1 MTQVPD
7 TAGLEAVFVP
17 ADPPRAGVLALWSP
31 GGADRADRAPST
43 SGGSDEST
51 HDVEVVLPAGS
62 RVRRT
67 RVPARLVPVPEALA
81 LLCGPQ
87 ASANATASYRAW
99 ASAALAG
106 VGLVARGRLRPAA
119 SPQGYG
125 AWRAGPLDPGD
136 RAWLAKLVAAMPPA
150 AHALPVPGSR
160 PLRMSG
166 ASTLVQ
172 AFWDAIAD
180 TLARDPE
187 DPIEPAESAEPA
199 RSAKPNRSATS
210 NGSAEP
216 KPSALTPF
224 SAFAPTELTEPVATW
239 LAEDE
244 AATESDPPGAKLV
257 LRIQPPEIEPP
268 DVEPADVDPPV
279 EEQPGDRSPDEE
291 NHPADGA
298 TAPTPPF
305 RGVLQLRSAVDPSL
319 LVDVA
324 DLWAAPAAV
333 LARLGSQAETDLLL
347 GLRRG
352 ARAWPPLGAA
362 LTAATPAAIDLAD
375 TDVEDLLTRG
385 AEALDLAGT
394 EVLWPKELGGG
405 ALSLKAKAT
414 TPRVAGAGEPA
425 FSLRQMLEFR
435 WQPTLDG
442 AELTEEEIAA
452 LAEAKRPFL
461 WLRGRWV
468 RVDRQLLDRLR
479 RRGPRTLGAAEAL
492 AAALSGELAVDDE
505 QVEFVPDERIGRLAE
520 LLAGVGAATDITAP
534 PDLAATLRPYQQRGL
549 AWLAQLTGL
558 GLGGCLADDMGLG
571 KTVQLIAV
579 HLHRR
584 SLRLGP
590 TLVVCP
596 TTLLGT
602 WQRELHRFAPTTPV
616 RRYHGGARHLSDL
629 APDEVV
635 LTTYGVVRRDS
646 AELADTRWGLVVAD
660 EAQHAKNPLARTA
673 RALRTIPGA
682 ARIALTG
689 TPVENHLSELW
700 SILDWTT
707 PGLLGPLERF
717 RQKVAVPIERYRDPA
732 ATERLARV
740 TAPFLLRRR
749 KSDPGIAPELPPKTE
764 SDVVVGLTTEQATLY
779 KAVVTEVMAE
789 IQESEGVARR
799 GLVLA
804 LLTALKQV
812 CNHPAQ
818 YLHESGP
825 LPGRSGKLA
834 ALDDLLDVILA
845 EGESVLIF
853 SQYVEMCRLLQDHLD
868 RRGVRNLFLHGG
880 ITARKREHLVAEFQ
894 AGAAPVFLLSL
905 KAGGVGLTLTRATH
919 VVHFDRW
926 WNPAVENQA
935 TDRAYRIGQDRPVQ
949 VHRLVTEGTLEDRI
963 AAVIEAKRELADS
976 VVGSG
981 ESWIADLSDNELAD
995 LVALGS
1001 TP

>member
-1 MTQVPD
+1 MTQQPD
-7 TAGLEAVFVP
+7 SAGLEAVFVP
-17 ADPPRAGVLALWSP
+17 ADPPRAGVLALWTP
-31 GGADRADRAPST
+31 GGADRAGSADRA
-43 SGGSDEST
+43 GGNGDEST
-51 HDVEVVLPAGS
+51 RGVELVLPAGS

-67 RVPARLVPVPEALA
+67 RVPARLVPVPEALG
-81 LLCGPQ
+81 LLCGRRAPP
-87 ASANATASYRAW
+87 NTTASYRAW

-125 AWRAGPLDPGD
+125 AWRAGPLDPDD
-136 RAWLAKLVAAMPPA
+136 RAWLGRLVAAMPPT

-166 ASTLVQ
+166 AGALVQ

-180 TLARDPE
+180 TLARDPDDQAE
-187 DPIEPAESAEPA
+187 RPAGP
-199 RSAKPNRSATS
+199 
-210 NGSAEP
+210 
-216 KPSALTPF
+216 ALTPF
-224 SAFAPTELTEPVATW
+224 AAFAPTPLAESVATW

-244 AATESDPPGAKLV
+244 AAADTDRQGAKLV
-257 LRIQPPEIEPP
+257 LRIQPPE
-268 DVEPADVDPPV
+268 VEPNEADPLEDGPPG
-279 EEQPGDRSPDEE
+279 EE
-291 NHPADGA
+291 A
-298 TAPTPPF
+298 TTSALPF

-333 LARLGSQAETDLLL
+333 LARLGAQAETDLLL
-347 GLRRG
+347 ALRRG

-362 LTAATPAAIDLAD
+362 LTAATPDAIDLAD
-375 TDVEDLLTRG
+375 ADLEDLLARG
-385 AEALDLAGT
+385 AEALDLVGT

-405 ALSLKAKAT
+405 ALSLKARAT
-414 TPRVAGAGEPA
+414 TPRVAGAGEPV

-520 LLAGVGAATDITAP
+520 LLSGVGADTDVAAP

-584 SLRLGP
+584 SLGLGP

-602 WQRELHRFAPTTPV
+602 WQRELRRFAPSTPV
-616 RRYHGGARHLSDL
+616 RRYHGGTRHLSDL
-629 APDEVV
+629 VPDEVV
-635 LTTYGVVRRDS
+635 LTTYGVVRRDH
-646 AELADTRWGLVVAD
+646 AELADARWGLVVAD

-673 RALRTIPGA
+673 RALRTIPAG

-717 RQKVAVPIERYRDPA
+717 RQKMAVPIERYRDPA

-779 KAVVTEVMAE
+779 KAVVAEVMAE
-789 IQESEGVARR
+789 IQEAEGVARR

-868 RRGVRNLFLHGG
+868 SRGVRNLFLHGG
-880 ITARKREHLVAEFQ
+880 ITARARERMVADFQ

-905 KAGGVGLTLTRATH
+905 KAGGVGITLTRATH

-935 TDRAYRIGQDRPVQ
+935 TDRAYRIGQDHPVQ

-981 ESWIADLSDNELAD
+981 ESWIADLSDGELAD

>member
-1 MTQVPD
+1 MTQQPD
-7 TAGLEAVFVP
+7 PAGLEAVFVP
-17 ADPPRAGVLALWSP
+17 ADPPRAGVLALWAP
-31 GGADRADRAPST
+31 GGTDRGDRVD
-43 SGGSDEST
+43 GGDDQGK
-51 HDVEVVLPAGS
+51 HGVEVVLPAGS
-62 RVRRT
+62 RVRRA
-67 RVPARLVPVPEALA
+67 RVPARLVPLPEALT
-81 LLCGPQ
+81 LLCGRQ
-87 ASANATASYRAW
+87 APPDATASYRAW

-106 VGLVARGRLRPAA
+106 LGLVARGRLRPAA

-125 AWRAGPLDPGD
+125 AWRAGPLDPDD
-136 RAWLAKLVAAMPPA
+136 RAWLAKLVAAMPPT

-166 ASTLVQ
+166 ASALVQ

-180 TLARDPE
+180 TLARDSGDQE
-187 DPIEPAESAEPA
+187 EPSAGA
-199 RSAKPNRSATS
+199 
-210 NGSAEP
+210 
-216 KPSALTPF
+216 ALTPF
-224 SAFAPTELTEPVATW
+224 EALAPTPLAEQVAAW
-239 LAEDE
+239 LAADE
-244 AATESDPPGAKLV
+244 AAAETDRPGAKLV
-257 LRIQPPEIEPP
+257 LRIQPPEVEAP
-268 DVEPADVDPPV
+268 DNET
-279 EEQPGDRSPDEE
+279 PDEE
-291 NHPADGA
+291 A
-298 TAPTPPF
+298 TAPAPPF

-333 LARLGSQAETDLLL
+333 LARLGAQAETDLLL
-347 GLRRG
+347 ALRRG

-375 TDVEDLLTRG
+375 ADLEDLLARG
-385 AEALDLAGT
+385 AEALDLVGT

-492 AAALSGELAVDDE
+492 AAALAGELTVDDE
-505 QVEFVPDERIGRLAE
+505 RIKFVPDERIGRLAE
-520 LLAGVGAATDITAP
+520 LLTDVGADTDVAAP

-584 SLRLGP
+584 PLDLGP

-602 WQRELHRFAPTTPV
+602 WQRELRRFAPTTPV
-616 RRYHGGARHLSDL
+616 RRYHGGTRHLSDL

-635 LTTYGVVRRDS
+635 LTTYGVVRRDH
-646 AELADTRWGLVVAD
+646 AELAGARWGLVVAD

-673 RALRTIPGA
+673 RALRTIPAA

-717 RQKVAVPIERYRDPA
+717 RQRVAVPIERYRDPA

-868 RRGVRNLFLHGG
+868 SRGVRNLFLHGG
-880 ITARKREHLVAEFQ
+880 ITARKREGMVADFQ

-905 KAGGVGLTLTRATH
+905 RAGGVGLTLTRATH

-935 TDRAYRIGQDRPVQ
+935 TDRAYRIGQDHPVQ

-976 VVGSG
+976 VIGSG

>member
-1 MTQVPD
+1 MLSAAGASLRGVTQQPD

-17 ADPPRAGVLALWSP
+17 ADPPRAGMLALWSP
-31 GGADRADRAPST
+31 GGTDRRSEDGADE
-43 SGGSDEST
+43 GT
-51 HDVEVVLPAGS
+51 HGVELVLPAGS
-62 RVRRT
+62 RVRRA
-67 RVPARLVPVPEALA
+67 RVPARLVPVPEALS
-81 LLCGPQ
+81 LLCGRQ
-87 ASANATASYRAW
+87 APPDATTSYRAW

-106 VGLVARGRLRPAA
+106 VGLVARGRLLPAA

-125 AWRAGPLDPGD
+125 AWRAGPLDPDD
-136 RAWLAKLVAAMPPA
+136 RAWLATLVAAMPPT

-166 ASTLVQ
+166 AGTLVK

-180 TLARDPE
+180 TLARDSDDPE
-187 DPIEPAESAEPA
+187 RRPPAQSAP
-199 RSAKPNRSATS
+199 
-210 NGSAEP
+210 
-216 KPSALTPF
+216 ALTPF
-224 SAFAPTELTEPVATW
+224 VASAPTALAEPVAAW
-239 LAEDE
+239 L
-244 AATESDPPGAKLV
+244 AATEADRPGAKLV
-257 LRIQPPEIEPP
+257 LRIQPPEAEPP
-268 DVEPADVDPPV
+268 G
-279 EEQPGDRSPDEE
+279 EETPEAETPEE
-291 NHPADGA
+291 EEG
-298 TAPTPPF
+298 TALASPF

-333 LARLGSQAETDLLL
+333 LARLGTQAETDLLL
-347 GLRRG
+347 ALRRG

-362 LTAATPAAIDLAD
+362 LTAATPAAINLAD
-375 TDVEDLLTRG
+375 ADLEDLLARG
-385 AEALDLAGT
+385 AEALDLVGT

-405 ALSLKAKAT
+405 ALSLKARAT

-492 AAALSGELAVDDE
+492 AAALAGELTVE
-505 QVEFVPDERIGRLAE
+505 EERIEFVPDERIGRLAE
-520 LLAGVGAATDITAP
+520 ILSGVGADTDVATP

-584 SLRLGP
+584 SLGLGP

-602 WQRELHRFAPTTPV
+602 WQRELRRFAPSTPV
-616 RRYHGGARHLSDL
+616 RRYHGGTRHLSDL

-635 LTTYGVVRRDS
+635 LTTYGVVRRDH

-673 RALRTIPGA
+673 RALRTIPAA

-779 KAVVTEVMAE
+779 KAVVAEVMAE
-789 IQESEGVARR
+789 ISESEGVARR

-853 SQYVEMCRLLQDHLD
+853 SQYVEMCRLLQNHLES
-868 RRGVRNLFLHGG
+868 RGVRNLFLHGG
-880 ITARKREHLVAEFQ
+880 ITARARERMVADFQ

-935 TDRAYRIGQDRPVQ
+935 TDRAYRIGQDHPVQ

-963 AAVIEAKRELADS
+963 AAVIESKRELADS

-981 ESWIADLSDNELAD
+981 ESWIADLSDGELAD

>member
-1 MTQVPD
+1 MTQQPD
-7 TAGLEAVFVP
+7 PAGLEAVFVP
-17 ADPPRAGVLALWSP
+17 ADPPRAGVLALWAP
-31 GGADRADRAPST
+31 GGADNAG
-43 SGGSDEST
+43 GGSDEST
-51 HDVEVVLPAGS
+51 EGVELVLPAGS
-62 RVRRT
+62 RVRRA
-67 RVPARLVPVPEALA
+67 RVPARLVPLPEALP
-81 LLCGPQ
+81 LLCGRPAPPD
-87 ASANATASYRAW
+87 ASASYRAW

-125 AWRAGPLDPGD
+125 AWRAGPLDPDD
-136 RAWLAKLVAAMPPA
+136 RAWLAKLVAAMPPT

-166 ASTLVQ
+166 ARTLVQ

-187 DPIEPAESAEPA
+187 DQVERPAGP
-199 RSAKPNRSATS
+199 
-210 NGSAEP
+210 
-216 KPSALTPF
+216 ALTPF
-224 SAFAPTELTEPVATW
+224 AAFAPTPLADSVATW
-239 LAEDE
+239 LAE
-244 AATESDPPGAKLV
+244 AATDDDRPGAKLV
-257 LRIQPPEIEPP
+257 LRIQPPET
-268 DVEPADVDPPV
+268 
-279 EEQPGDRSPDEE
+279 QPLGTQPQDEGGTE
-291 NHPADGA
+291 
-298 TAPTPPF
+298 APPPF

-324 DLWAAPAAV
+324 ELWAAPAAV
-333 LARLGSQAETDLLL
+333 LARLGDRAETDLLL
-347 GLRRG
+347 ALRRG

-375 TDVEDLLTRG
+375 ADVEDLLARG
-385 AEALDLAGT
+385 AEALDLVGT
-394 EVLWPKELGGG
+394 EVLWPRELGGG
-405 ALSLKAKAT
+405 ALSLKARAT

-425 FSLRQMLEFR
+425 FSLRQMMEFR

-492 AAALSGELAVDDE
+492 AAALSGELGVDDE
-505 QVEFVPDERIGRLAE
+505 QVEFVPDERIGKLVE
-520 LLAGVGAATDITAP
+520 LLSGVGADTDVAAP
-534 PDLAATLRPYQQRGL
+534 PGLAATLRPYQQRGL

-584 SLRLGP
+584 SLGLGP

-602 WQRELHRFAPTTPV
+602 WQRELRRFAPSTPV
-616 RRYHGGARHLSDL
+616 RRYHGGARHLDDL

-635 LTTYGVVRRDS
+635 LTTYGVVRRDH
-646 AELADTRWGLVVAD
+646 AELADARWGLVVAD

-673 RALRTIPGA
+673 RALRTIPA
-682 ARIALTG
+682 PARIALTG

-707 PGLLGPLERF
+707 PGVLGPLERF

-868 RRGVRNLFLHGG
+868 SRGVRNLFLHGG
-880 ITARKREHLVAEFQ
+880 VTARKRERMVADFQ
-894 AGAAPVFLLSL
+894 SGAAPVFLLSL
-905 KAGGVGLTLTRATH
+905 RAGGVGLTLTRATH

-935 TDRAYRIGQDRPVQ
+935 TDRAYRIGQDHPVQ

-963 AAVIEAKRELADS
+963 AAVIESKRELADS

-981 ESWIADLSDNELAD
+981 ESWIADLSDSELAD